1 MLPESIRKRLGR
13 LPDTGT
19 AELDDW
25 LPVSEETPG
34 RRLSAPTR
42 RLCGVTDI
50 GKIRNNNED
59 QYFLSS
65 GGTFWIVAD
74 GMGGHN
80 AGEIASALTIEA
92 IVESISSTV
101 THELARDRLLKAF
114 GAAQDSVS
122 ERSLEDEDCSGMG
135 STAIA
140 GLLDGEELNVCHVGD
155 VRAYHWSAGHLR
167 RITDDH
173 SFVWGLVLS
182 GVLTA
187 DQARLH
193 PHRSKVTQAIGK
205 PLGITPD
212 LTRLTLR
219 PRDRVLLCS
228 DGLWEAMPDEEMRTV
243 VGLDG
248 SMHDLATLLVDKANA
263 AGGQDNISAVL
274 YEHGS
279 RLARSAS

>member
-1 MLPESIRKRLGR
+1 MLPESIRKKLGR
-13 LPDTGT
+13 LPDAGT
-19 AELDDW
+19 AEFDHW

-42 RLCGVTDI
+42 RLCGVTDA

-59 QYFLSS
+59 QYFLSDE
-65 GGTFWIVAD
+65 GTFWIVAD

-80 AGEIASALTIEA
+80 AGEVASALTIEA
-92 IVESISSTV
+92 IVESMSSTAKY
-101 THELARDRLLKAF
+101 ERARDRLLKAF
-114 GAAQDSVS
+114 GAAQNSVS
-122 ERSLEDEDCSGMG
+122 GRSHQDEACSGMG

-140 GLLDGEELNVCHVGD
+140 GLVDGEELNVCHVGD

-173 SFVWGLVLS
+173 SFVWELVLS

-187 DQARLH
+187 DQARFH

-205 PLGITPD
+205 PLGIAPD
-212 LTRLTLR
+212 LTRLTLK

-228 DGLWEAMPDEEMRTV
+228 DGLWEAMPDEEIRTV

-274 YEHGS
+274 YEH
-279 RLARSAS
+279 ASAAGRFG